1 MKKNGNTAIG
11 ICITLAGASLWG
23 FSGSCTQYL
32 FSHYQIEAMFITAF
46 RMLVSGL
53 IFLLALILTQRN
65 QLKAIFKDGESLRQ
79 LAFMGSV
86 GLFLA
91 QVTYII
97 TIGFTNAGTATV
109 LQSLSVAITMIVAC
123 VFARRLPR
131 ATESLGVVC
140 ALLATLSIA
149 TKGDLGTLS
158 IPVAGL
164 VWGLINAASVTLYV
178 MYPKKLFAKWNS
190 LPVTGIAML
199 FGGISSTLIWAGSRL
214 VRFAGEGK
222 TETSAWLPSLDA
234 TGWLMLGIIA
244 VVGTFAAFGLYLK
257 GVSIV
262 GGARGSML
270 GAIEPVSAT
279 ACSALWLKTPFAW
292 ADWMGLIL
300 MIATIFLVA
309 MQPQSRKP
317 PTRCRPQT

>member
-1 MKKNGNTAIG
+1 MTKTGNTAIG

-32 FSHYQIEAMFITAF
+32 FSHYQIDAMFITAF

-79 LAFMGSV
+79 LAFMGAV

-131 ATESLGVVC
+131 TTEYLGVAC
-140 ALLATLSIA
+140 ALLATLLIA
-149 TKGDLGTLS
+149 TKGDLNTLS
-158 IPVAGL
+158 IPIAGL
-164 VWGLINAASVTLYV
+164 IWGLINATSVTLYI

-199 FGGISSTLIWAGSRL
+199 FGGISSTLIWAGSCLFSLASGGRVESL
-214 VRFAGEGK
+214 ASF
-222 TETSAWLPSLDA
+222 PNLDA
-234 TGWLMLGIIA
+234 MGWLMLGIIA
-244 VVGTFAAFGLYLK
+244 VIGTFAAFGLYLK
-257 GVSIV
+257 GVSMV
-262 GGARGSML
+262 GGVRGSML

-279 ACSALWLKTPFAW
+279 IFSALWLGTTFVW

-300 MIATIFLVA
+300 MVATIFLVA
-309 MQPQSRKP
+309 MQPQSKKP
-317 PTRCRPQT
+317 PTRCRPRT